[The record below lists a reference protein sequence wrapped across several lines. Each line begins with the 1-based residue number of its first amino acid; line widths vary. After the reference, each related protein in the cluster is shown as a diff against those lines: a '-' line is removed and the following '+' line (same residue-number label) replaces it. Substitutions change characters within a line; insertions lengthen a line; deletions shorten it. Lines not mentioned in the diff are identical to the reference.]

1 LSVDNQVTK
10 AISERIDAIRKD
22 RGLKVVDLCQRLGI
36 KRQTWYDHMHGQHW
50 PDDRLEAVA
59 EILETS
65 PQVLRYG
72 PEAVFTDED
81 RNALERIT
89 QQLLDILGSR
99 VAVISH
105 AKISGMVSHLYGI
118 HCAGG
123 SVNRSTIESLI
134 RITLG
139 G

>member
-1 LSVDNQVTK
+1 MNSQVTK
-10 AISERIDAIRKD
+10 TISNRIDAIRKD

-36 KRQTWYDHMHGQHW
+36 KRQTWYDHMHGQPW

-72 PEAVFTDED
+72 PEAVFTEED
-81 RNALERIT
+81 RRALEEIT
-89 QQLLDILGSR
+89 GQLLDILGSR
-99 VAVISH
+99 VAFVSH

-123 SVNRSTIESLI
+123 SVSRSTIESLI
-134 RITLG
+134 RITLSG
-139 G
+139 QP